1 MAGVTIDSGPV
12 AASDFLRDVPQEKW
26 LDLMQVRKSFLRVN
40 LPYDCRSLLQ
50 FVEDG
55 EQMFGPLG
63 FTSTDDFIERGL
75 GLNPQDVAWA
85 VDGLRRM
92 KPDEPITFKAAMT
105 LGQREIGV
113 SGGKAGPGRGK
124 KTDANGARLSKA
136 PNSIDYITARLDRDG
151 FTELAAKVR
160 AKEMSARAAGIEAG
174 FIKPLTPLYRLR
186 GAWKVATED
195 DRRTFLEE
203 VQNAGSR

>member
-12 AASDFLRDVPQEKW
+12 AASDFLREVPQEKW
-26 LDLMQVRKSFLRVN
+26 FDLMQVRKSFLRVN

-55 EQMFGPLG
+55 EQMYGPLG
-63 FTSTDDFIERGL
+63 FTNIEDFIAQGL

-92 KPDEPITFKAAMT
+92 KPDEPIPYAKARE
-105 LGQREIGV
+105 LGKTAGRPKSNENSSNRRI
-113 SGGKAGPGRGK
+113 KAG
-124 KTDANGARLSKA
+124 ANRE
-136 PNSIDYITARLDRDG
+136 YILARLDRDG

-160 AKEMSARAAGIEAG
+160 ADEMSAQVAADEAGI
-174 FIKPLTPLYRLR
+174 IKLRTPLDRLR
-186 GAWKVATED
+186 GAWKAATED
-195 DRRTFLEE
+195 ERRTFLEE
-203 VQNAGSR
+203 VLDAQKFAPVEK